1 MDDVADC
8 VDVRHVSPFN
18 FDITS
23 TEDFTRPFVVV
34 DATLIDLKR
43 RRVRVSADG
52 DEDGVNF
59 EALLFPV
66 DDKRNV
72 LSSSVKLC
80 DSFHSRLRHQINA
93 IGCKFFDD
101 PFRHLVVHRPQE
113 RRPVG
118 QVDLFPEASQ
128 ESSAL
133 YCDVATTKD

>member
-8 VDVRHVSPFN
+8 VDVGHVSSFN
-18 FDITS
+18 FNITS
-23 TEDFTRPFVVV
+23 TEDFTRPLVVV
-34 DATLIDLKR
+34 YATLIDLQR

-66 DDKRNV
+66 DEKRNM

-80 DSFHSRLRHQINA
+80 DRFHSRLRHQINA
-93 IGCKFFDD
+93 IGRKFFNDS
-101 PFRHLVVHRPQE
+101 FRHLVVHRPQE

-118 QVDLFPEASQ
+118 QVDLFAEASQ
-128 ESSAL
+128 EASAL
-133 YCDVATTKD
+133 DCDVAAAKD